1 MNIKTAT
8 TFLFSILLSFNT
20 WSQENRG
27 NAREQ
32 IEPIGYLY
40 GLGIGLNQEIYK
52 GYDYRFIPLP
62 ILGYR
67 GENFRVLGPFIS
79 YDAVQFSDFELTIQA
94 APRFQGFDDSDS
106 YIFENMTDRKFSMD
120 AGIGL
125 SYEKKN
131 WKIGLS
137 SMFDVLG
144 RSNGFEA
151 KTNVSKVFRAGPVF
165 FEPSISISYLDDKHV
180 NYYYGVK
187 ENEVNDNTYQYR
199 GNSAINTTIG
209 FSVAT
214 PILLG
219 GFTQLALDYTWYDSS
234 ITDSPLVEDNTNL
247 SARLLFS
254 KFF

>member
-1 MNIKTAT
+1 MNIK
-8 TFLFSILLSFNT
+8 LLSIFLLST
-20 WSQENRG
+20 LISSAVFSKENRG
-27 NAREQ
+27 DAREQ
-32 IEPIGYLY
+32 VEPIGYLY

-67 GENFRVLGPFIS
+67 GENFRVLGPFVS
-79 YDAVQFSDFELTIQA
+79 YDAVEFSDIEIRLQA

-106 YIFENMTDRKFSMD
+106 YIFENMADRKFSMD

-125 SYEKKN
+125 TYEKKD

-144 RSNGFEA
+144 RSKGFEA
-151 KTNVSKVFRAGPVF
+151 KTNLSRVFRKGPIF
-165 FEPSISISYLDDKHV
+165 FEPSISVSYLDDNHV
-180 NYYYGVK
+180 DYYYGVK
-187 ENEVNDNTYQYR
+187 ENEVNSNTYQYQ
-199 GNSAINTTIG
+199 GTSAINTTIG

-219 GFTQLALDYTWYDSS
+219 GFTQIALDYTWYDSS
-234 ITDSPLVEDNTNL
+234 ITDSPLVEDKTNL